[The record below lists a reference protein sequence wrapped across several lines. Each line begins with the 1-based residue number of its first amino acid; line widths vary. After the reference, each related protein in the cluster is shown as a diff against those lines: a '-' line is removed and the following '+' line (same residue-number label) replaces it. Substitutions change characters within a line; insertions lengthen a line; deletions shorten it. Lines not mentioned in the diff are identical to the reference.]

1 MKSTNKLLAA
11 GAAMLIV
18 VIAVLSTA
26 VGVGQKTY
34 RVEPEITVPEYRTD
48 AARAIDAYERLM
60 ERYMDLTEKGFN
72 AGGDMKAVDAK
83 LSAIESKLTEL
94 CGRMAQIEK
103 ALGIESPLPS
113 VVENAPQLKAPE
125 KGTSPNPSNSDKLG
139 PAAPEFRQGTA
150 LEASPS
156 ARK

>member
-1 MKSTNKLLAA
+1 
-11 GAAMLIV
+11 MLIV
-18 VIAVLSTA
+18 VVAVFSTA

-60 ERYMDLTEKGFN
+60 ERYMDLTEKGFK
-72 AGGDMKAVDAK
+72 AGGDMKSVDAK

-94 CGRMAQIEK
+94 CGRMARIEK
-103 ALGIESPLPS
+103 ALGIEQPLPS

-125 KGTSPNPSNSDKLG
+125 RGTGPNPSSSNELG
-139 PAAPEFRQGTA
+139 PTAPEFRRDA
-150 LEASPS
+150 APEASPS